1 MLPRM
6 KEIAT
11 SINVAAIV
19 VLAPYK
25 TLENTHLPRL
35 SVPNRNSPDGADL
48 MADALVAYGSL
59 GAITLAKRAISTKS
73 SATPADIITFILL
86 IFFRLWFI
94 KKTSDPKACR

>member
-1 MLPRM
+1 
-6 KEIAT
+6 
-11 SINVAAIV
+11 
-19 VLAPYK
+19 
-25 TLENTHLPRL
+25 
-35 SVPNRNSPDGADL
+35 